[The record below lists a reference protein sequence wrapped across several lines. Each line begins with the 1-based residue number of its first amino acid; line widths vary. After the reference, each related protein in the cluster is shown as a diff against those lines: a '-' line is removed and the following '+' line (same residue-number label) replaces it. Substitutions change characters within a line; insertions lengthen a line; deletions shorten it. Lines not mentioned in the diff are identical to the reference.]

1 MKNESHDGRRPWNGS
16 GANGR
21 TIMTYIFYDTETTGK
36 VTAFDQILQFAAIK
50 TDAELNVLDTFD
62 VRCRL
67 LPYIVPSP
75 GALLVTG
82 TTVADITTCPRSH
95 FEMMRQVHAKMHL
108 WSQVGS
114 VFVGWNNMKFDET
127 LLRQAYYQSLL
138 PVYQT
143 NSNGNGRADMM
154 RMAQVVSACAPNCLA
169 VPILPDGKRAF
180 KLGLMAAANNVALD
194 NAHDA
199 LADTGAT
206 LGIAKLIRQ
215 RTPALWD
222 ALMAN
227 ARKSGPLRLLQSE
240 PFMLLS
246 EHFGNP
252 FNYIV
257 TPLAANATNANEVA
271 VFDLA
276 FDPAPYLDASDAY
289 LREAIDG
296 TTRVIRRVSINAQP
310 GLLPVDH
317 VPDDVQG
324 GWQSLE
330 TYQARVQAIRAHPEF
345 CRRISRLLAAR
356 YADQVEPAYVE
367 QRIYSGFPSN
377 DDQARMHSF
386 HDQGWEDRIGIIQ
399 EIEDERYRQIA
410 HRIVAIE
417 RPDLLTDAQRQRWES
432 WRRER
437 VLTDEKVPWM
447 TVGSAI
453 EELAD
458 ESQDAT
464 PPQRAQLADL
474 ERFLNG
480 LCR

>member
-1 MKNESHDGRRPWNGS
+1 
-16 GANGR
+16 
-21 TIMTYIFYDTETTGK
+21 MTYIFYDTETTGK

-50 TDAELNVLDTFD
+50 TDAELNVVDKFD

-82 TTVADITTCPRSH
+82 TTVADITTCPLSH
-95 FEMMRQVHAKMHL
+95 FEMMRQVHAKMHR
-108 WSQVGS
+108 WSQGGA
-114 VFVGWNNMKFDET
+114 VFVGWNNMRFDEV
-127 LLRQAYYQSLL
+127 LLRQAYYKSLL

-143 NSNGNGRADMM
+143 NTNGNGRADMM
-154 RMAQVVSACAPNCLA
+154 RMAQVVSACAPNC
-169 VPILPDGKRAF
+169 VTIPILPDGKRAF

-206 LGIAKLIRQ
+206 LGIARLIKQ
-215 RTPALWD
+215 RAPALWD
-222 ALMAN
+222 TLMAN

-240 PFMLLS
+240 QFMLLS

-257 TPLAANATNANEVA
+257 TPLAANASNANEVA
-271 VFDLA
+271 LFDLQ
-276 FDPAPYLDASDAY
+276 FDPAPYLGAGDAD
-289 LREAIDG
+289 LREATDG
-296 TTRVIRRVSINAQP
+296 TTRVIHRVSINAQP
-310 GLLPVDH
+310 GLLPVDYA
-317 VPDDVQG
+317 PDDVQG
-324 GWQSLE
+324 GRQSLE

-345 CRRISRLLAAR
+345 GKRISRLLAAR

-377 DDQARMHSF
+377 ADQARMHSF

-417 RPDLLTDAQRQRWES
+417 RPDLLTDVQRKRWES

-437 VLTDEKVPWM
+437 FLTDEKVPWM
-447 TVGSAI
+447 TVASAL
-453 EELAD
+453 EELTD

-464 PPQRAQLADL
+464 PAQQAQFADL
-474 ERFLNG
+474 ERFLNDLG
-480 LCR
+480 R